1 MDADGMFLLAAYVGE
16 ALDDAW
22 AVVQD
27 AVAIGI
33 LGIGVYGLFT
43 GKFSGGLR
51 VRAARF
57 NPLRA
62 LKVPSWPTV
71 EAVVTEVKRKAQ
83 PEMPYAI
90 VTVMMNQNSDGL
102 DVSFE
107 YEVEGVKYANTF
119 TVIVAGGFW
128 TRVTMSTA
136 PGEKLLVRYDPD
148 QPDDS
153 VPAEKTWHG
162 WNVWAEG

>member
-1 MDADGMFLLAAYVGE
+1 MDAFGMLLMAADVGD
-16 ALDDAW
+16 ALDDLW
-22 AVVQD
+22 AVVQG
-27 AVAIGI
+27 AVGIGI
-33 LGIGVYGLFT
+33 VGIGIYGLFT

-51 VRAARF
+51 VRASRF

-62 LKVPSWPTV
+62 FKVPSWPTA
-71 EAVVTEVKRKAQ
+71 EAVVTEVMRKAQ

-90 VTVMMNQNSDGL
+90 VPGLMGQISDGL

-107 YEVEGVKYANTF
+107 YEVGGVKYANTF

-136 PGEKLLVRYDPD
+136 PGEKLMVRYDPD

-153 VPAEKTWHG
+153 VPVEKNWHG